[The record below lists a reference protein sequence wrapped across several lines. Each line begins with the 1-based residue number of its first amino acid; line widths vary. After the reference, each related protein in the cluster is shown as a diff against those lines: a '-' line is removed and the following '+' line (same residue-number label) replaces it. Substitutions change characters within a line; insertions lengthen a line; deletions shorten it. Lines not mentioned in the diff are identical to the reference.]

1 MFPDPLDQKTTSAK
15 QSSDNLQPAHQLS
28 SDVTTNSSSSSS
40 DFQEQPRPA
49 GSSLHGQAQ
58 LNRADYVP
66 QSDQGV
72 SSEFPRL
79 DTAEIPQSKNSKIR
93 NIGAEK
99 SSPEIANLD
108 TFPHSEAGRPN
119 IFQNQGDSN
128 RNVNSEPA
136 FFDPRD
142 TSESSDGKA
151 YAADSELSD
160 ENKSVIDSEVIF
172 QRSSSI
178 KLVSIGRGSS
188 GSPDQSSSIP
198 SSSLA
203 NQPSNLISNQPIKS
217 NPVIEQPNLSRH
229 TNQVGQSSTNT
240 SLQSSSSN
248 DSKPNI
254 SNQNQSNLINPNL
267 PPPSQAI
274 QILETP
280 FNYQLLRSRGRE
292 VNQAITSFYIAISL
306 N

>member
-1 MFPDPLDQKTTSAK
+1 MEKSFVLFPDPLDQKTTSAK
-15 QSSDNLQPAHQLS
+15 QSSDNLQPAQQRS
-28 SDVTTNSSSSSS
+28 SDFNPSTTNSSSS
-40 DFQEQPRPA
+40 DVHGQYAVQPRPA
-49 GSSLHGQAQ
+49 GNQLGQAK
-58 LNRADYVP
+58 RTDEVP
-66 QSDQGV
+66 QLDQGEVV
-72 SSEFPRL
+72 SSEFPWL
-79 DTAEIPQSKNSKIR
+79 DAVEIPQSKNSKIR

-108 TFPHSEAGRPN
+108 TFPHSEGSGPAH

-136 FFDPRD
+136 LLDSRD
-142 TSESSDGKA
+142 TSESSDGKT

-160 ENKSVIDSEVIF
+160 ENQSVIDSEVIF

-188 GSPDQSSSIP
+188 SSSDQSSSIP
-198 SSSLA
+198 SSSLD

-217 NPVIEQPNLSRH
+217 NPVIKQPNLSRQ
-229 TNQVGQSSTNT
+229 TTQVGQSSTNT
-240 SLQSSSSN
+240 SRQSSSSN

-254 SNQNQSNLINPNL
+254 SYQNQSNLINPNL

-274 QILETP
+274 QIIETP
-280 FNYQLLRSRGRE
+280 
-292 VNQAITSFYIAISL
+292 
-306 N
+306 